1 MIDTVK
7 KLREM
12 NYPIGPNI
20 KVNLPIINNMYR
32 YIKEKFPEGTITIW
46 CRGSSGAIIAGII
59 SSIIISRSNF
69 KVEVCHVK
77 KEKEDS
83 HSYQSIYFD
92 SYNNYVEII
101 VDDFIASGKTVEA
114 IIEKMNSYNI
124 VPNCLCVTNGVPRD
138 FGVETY
144 ICKNIEF

>member
-1 MIDTVK
+1 MKHIKLDKYIEYPVGQNIVK
-7 KLREM
+7 
-12 NYPIGPNI
+12 
-20 KVNLPIINNMYR
+20 NLPAIFDMADLILAEYSYQNIR
-32 YIKEKFPEGTITIW
+32 LW

-83 HSYQSIYFD
+83 HSYQSIHFD

-124 VPNCLCVTNGVPRD
+124 VPNCLCVTNGVPGD

>member
-59 SSIIISRSNF
+59 SSKLKGRARIAYISKPN
-69 KVEVCHVK
+69 
-77 KEKEDS
+77 EKRHDPVS
-83 HSYQSIYFD
+83 PYQYLGG
-92 SYNNYVEII
+92 YNII
-101 VDDFIASGKTVEA
+101 VDDFICTGKTIDD
-114 IIEKMNSYNI
+114 IIKKSDCKKFDLLIVSGIVSEKFIKSKSWNNI
-124 VPNCLCVTNGVPRD
+124 
-138 FGVETY
+138 FET
-144 ICKNIEF
+144 ICCQKS

>member
-7 KLREM
+7 KLQEM

-59 SSIIISRSNF
+59 SSKLKGRARVVYVSKPN
-69 KVEVCHVK
+69 
-77 KEKEDS
+77 EKRHDTLS
-83 HSYQSIYFD
+83 PYIYSKGYD
-92 SYNNYVEII
+92 II
-101 VDDFIASGKTVEA
+101 VDDFVCTGETINKIINESTVTQFDLLIISGNLTTSCINKWKNK
-114 IIEKMNSYNI
+114 IKM
-124 VPNCLCVTNGVPRD
+124 
-138 FGVETY
+138 
-144 ICKNIEF
+144 ICCQSIS

>member
-59 SSIIISRSNF
+59 SSKLKGRARVAYISKPN
-69 KVEVCHVK
+69 
-77 KEKEDS
+77 EKRHDLVS
-83 HSYQSIYFD
+83 PYKYSVG
-92 SYNNYVEII
+92 YNII
-101 VDDFIASGKTVEA
+101 VDDFICTGKTIDD
-114 IIEKMNSYNI
+114 IIKKSDRKKFDLLIVSGVVTKEFIKSKSWDNI
-124 VPNCLCVTNGVPRD
+124 FKT
-138 FGVETY
+138 
-144 ICKNIEF
+144 ICCQKS